1 MGWEEQCS
9 YNLTDRE
16 ILIGGRYGLSSAH
29 KTIIDRTVL
38 LTYEKYFNNPK
49 KEDVPT
55 LKTFYS
61 NLVEQPEPEAND
73 LALALEIYINGSLS
87 VFSHHTNIDI
97 NNRFV
102 VFDTKDLGKQLNTI
116 GMLVVL
122 DQIWN
127 RITQNRKIGR
137 RTWIYIDEIYLLF
150 KNEYSDNY
158 LFELWKRA
166 RKWGAIP
173 TGITQNVE
181 DLLRSDNARS
191 MLSNSEFIYMLN
203 QASSDRDELAHLLNI
218 SDQQLNY
225 VTNSDPGHGLIF
237 AGNAIIPFED
247 DFPKKTELYKMLT
260 TKIEEVTAGV

>member
-1 MGWEEQCS
+1 MYKRQ
-9 YNLTDRE
+9 
-16 ILIGGRYGLSSAH
+16 
-29 KTIIDRTVL
+29 
-38 LTYEKYFNNPK
+38 
-49 KEDVPT
+49 
-55 LKTFYS
+55 
-61 NLVEQPEPEAND
+61 
-73 LALALEIYINGSLS
+73 
-87 VFSHHTNIDI
+87 DI

-173 TGITQNVE
+173 TLSLIHIFSKSRFHIIT
-181 DLLRSDNARS
+181 S
-191 MLSNSEFIYMLN
+191 FIIVYTF
-203 QASSDRDELAHLLNI
+203 I
-218 SDQQLNY
+218 
-225 VTNSDPGHGLIF
+225 
-237 AGNAIIPFED
+237 
-247 DFPKKTELYKMLT
+247 
-260 TKIEEVTAGV
+260 

>member
-1 MGWEEQCS
+1 MK
-9 YNLTDRE
+9 NILITLRRE
-16 ILIGGRYGLSSAH
+16 IL
-29 KTIIDRTVL
+29 
-38 LTYEKYFNNPK
+38 
-49 KEDVPT
+49 PT

-225 VTNSDPGHGLIF
+225 VTNSY
-237 AGNAIIPFED
+237 FED
-247 DFPKKTELYKMLT
+247 MD
-260 TKIEEVTAGV
+260 

>member
-1 MGWEEQCS
+1 M
-9 YNLTDRE
+9 
-16 ILIGGRYGLSSAH
+16 
-29 KTIIDRTVL
+29 
-38 LTYEKYFNNPK
+38 
-49 KEDVPT
+49 
-55 LKTFYS
+55 
-61 NLVEQPEPEAND
+61 
-73 LALALEIYINGSLS
+73 
-87 VFSHHTNIDI
+87 
-97 NNRFV
+97 
-102 VFDTKDLGKQLNTI
+102 
-116 GMLVVL
+116 VL

-247 DFPKKTELYKMLT
+247 DFPQKTEHYKMLT